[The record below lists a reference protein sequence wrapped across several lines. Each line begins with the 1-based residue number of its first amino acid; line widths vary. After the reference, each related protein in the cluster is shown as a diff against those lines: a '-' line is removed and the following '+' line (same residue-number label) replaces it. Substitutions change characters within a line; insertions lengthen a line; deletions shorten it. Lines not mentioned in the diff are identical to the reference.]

1 MDISELE
8 KTIVSSIQDS
18 TNEVCSTMLE
28 LDVCVEKSF
37 VKDEKNIAT
46 DLISSLHFF
55 GNKYM
60 GKIAI
65 FTNGKGAC
73 GLSGGML
80 GMEITEVD
88 EDVKD
93 CMGEIV
99 NMIAG
104 GAKTKLED
112 TFGVLHL
119 LTPWVIS
126 GKNLEIS
133 SNPESEEGLTID
145 SQASF
150 SWVMTKFNFGNGSF
164 IVGVQSNGVPESKSY
179 ELELEERIK
188 ELENE
193 NKELKKKTA
202 KKTLKKTAKCTGTA
216 KRTAKAKT

>member
-8 KTIVSSIQDS
+8 KTIVSSIQES
-18 TNEVCSTMLE
+18 TSEVCSTMLD
-28 LDVCVEKSF
+28 LDVIVEESL
-37 VKDEKNIAT
+37 VKDEKNIAA

-73 GLSGGML
+73 GLSGSML
-80 GMEITEVD
+80 GMAITKID

-126 GKNLEIS
+126 GKNLGIS
-133 SNPESEEGLTID
+133 SNPASDEGLTID
-145 SQASF
+145 SQSSF
-150 SWVMTKFNFGNGSF
+150 SWVMTKFHFKGGNF
-164 IVGVQSNGVPESKSY
+164 IVGVQSNDVPESKSY
-179 ELELEERIK
+179 EIQLQNRIK
-188 ELENE
+188 ELEKE
-193 NKELKKKTA
+193 NMELKKKA
-202 KKTLKKTAKCTGTA
+202 SK
-216 KRTAKAKT
+216 